1 MSEVGG
7 PYSPLKIF
15 HHPERLAALKHDQN
29 PPAPVQIQ
37 AFISDFCQHD
47 CGWCAFRWSGY
58 TTNNL
63 FVGDSPLASFGTNN
77 PDRQIP
83 FGKVIEI
90 LDDAKEL
97 GVKAIQYTGGGE
109 PTVHPQHREI
119 FQATLDRG
127 LDLALV
133 SNGSIFRKADAAA
146 DSTVN
151 LLLRAQWVRFSMD
164 AGTRETYASTRRIN
178 PALFEQFQRNVS
190 ALTEAR
196 RGLATRPPLVVG
208 IGFVVNKD
216 NWREV
221 VKATEIARDI
231 GADNLRISAVFQ
243 PDDDAYF
250 AGFHAEAAALCREAE
265 SLSTPTFKVIN
276 RFGDRVQDLHEK
288 HPDYHF
294 CGYQYFNTLIGGDQR
309 VWRCCNTAYHPIGE
323 LGSIKNQR
331 FKDFWRSDELRQ
343 KMDGFSATG
352 CPRCM
357 FNGINRTINYALGE
371 NAVHVNFV

>member
-1 MSEVGG
+1 MSDIGG
-7 PYSPLKIF
+7 PYSPLKVF
-15 HHPERLAALKHDQN
+15 HHPERLAALRQGEN
-29 PPAPVQIQ
+29 IPPPVQIQ

-58 TTNNL
+58 TTNSL

-90 LDDAKEL
+90 LDDAKEI

-109 PTVHPQHREI
+109 PTVHPNHREI

-133 SNGSIFRKADAAA
+133 SNGSIFRKADAVA

-221 VKATEIARDI
+221 VGSAPSFSPTTTPTSLASMPRRRHCVGRLNRSRRRRLRSSIASAIACRTCTRSTRI
-231 GADNLRISAVFQ
+231 TISA
-243 PDDDAYF
+243 AINT
-250 AGFHAEAAALCREAE
+250 
-265 SLSTPTFKVIN
+265 ST
-276 RFGDRVQDLHEK
+276 R
-288 HPDYHF
+288 
-294 CGYQYFNTLIGGDQR
+294 
-309 VWRCCNTAYHPIGE
+309 
-323 LGSIKNQR
+323 
-331 FKDFWRSDELRQ
+331 
-343 KMDGFSATG
+343 
-352 CPRCM
+352 
-357 FNGINRTINYALGE
+357 
-371 NAVHVNFV
+371 